1 MKVRNGVRAVGAVLA
16 VTLLLSACGGAGDA
30 ADEGGAAELK
40 IGRAPAWA
48 QFPLFVAEEEGF
60 WGDHG
65 IKPEFI
71 GIKAGPEQTAA
82 QVSGELDVVDN
93 VPNNMLPIIDK
104 GTDLVAFTETVRASQ
119 FDIIVDKDYPIS
131 AEQGDWRG
139 AMRDL
144 KGAKVGVI
152 ARGTGAED
160 IARTLFKEAG
170 VDPESA
176 TYIATGLPSTT
187 MAAMDNNQ
195 IDMAITL
202 EPGIAQAVESGLAKT
217 PFSVR
222 AGEAP
227 DSLIWPGVVTTATR
241 EFADENPDLL
251 RRYIDVMNTTLDFIR
266 DPANKDRVIQLMQQ
280 TLSTP
285 PETATYLYE
294 NHLDDF
300 PESAALSD
308 EEIRQLDAAA
318 QWVQSIG
325 TVGKLYPAE
334 SWTVQ
339 P

>member
-1 MKVRNGVRAVGAVLA
+1 MRIRNGVRAVGAALA
-16 VTLLLSACGGAGDA
+16 GTLLLAACGGAGNA
-30 ADEGGAAELK
+30 TGEGDTVELQ

-65 IKPEFI
+65 IKPQFV
-71 GIKAGPEQTAA
+71 GIKSGPEQTAA
-82 QVSGELDVVDN
+82 QVSGELDIVDN

-104 GTDLVAFTETVRASQ
+104 GVDLVAFTETVQASQ

-131 AEQGDWRG
+131 AAQGDWRG

-144 KGAKVGVI
+144 RGAKVGVI

-160 IARTLFKEAG
+160 IARTLYKEAG
-170 VDPESA
+170 VDPDSA

-187 MAAMDNNQ
+187 MAAMDNEQ

-202 EPGIAQAVESGLAKT
+202 EPGIAQAVQRGLAKT

-227 DSLIWPGVVTTATR
+227 KSLIWPGVVGTATR
-241 EFADENPDLL
+241 EFAEQNPDALQ
-251 RRYIDVMNTTLDFIR
+251 RYIDVMNTTLEFIR
-266 DPANKDRVIQLMQQ
+266 DPANKDRVTQLMKQ

-285 PETATYLYE
+285 PKTATYLYE
-294 NHLDDF
+294 NNLDDY
-300 PESAALSD
+300 PESAALTD
-308 EEIRQLDAAA
+308 EDVQELIVAAR
-318 QWVQSIG
+318 WVKNIG
-325 TVGKLYPAE
+325 KVSKFYPAE
-334 SWTVQ
+334 EWTIQ
-339 P
+339 K